1 MNVNLAPVLD
11 VYRSPGDF
19 DDQFQRS
26 YSSDPAKVAALG
38 SAFVTAQQQTG
49 VAATV
54 KHFPGLGAA
63 TAASEHRRAPGH
75 AERAA
80 VAAALDR

>member
-11 VYRSPGDF
+11 VYRQAGDF

-26 YSSDPAKVAALG
+26 YSMDPAVVSAAG
-38 SAFVTAQQQTG
+38 AAFITRPAEGG
-49 VAATV
+49 VAATA

-63 TAASEHRRAPGH
+63 TAAQNT
-75 AERAA
+75 
-80 VAAALDR
+80 DRSR